1 MSTNATTVGLIGVG
15 LMGHGIATNILKA
28 GYQLAFLSHPGNQ
41 PTDDLIALG
50 ANAQPHVAEIARR
63 SQIIILC
70 VTGSPALEAILYQD
84 GLLNA
89 LKPGTVIID
98 CSTAMPSSTLRIAHD
113 VHAKGGQF
121 MDAPMTRTP
130 KEAAQ
135 GRLNLIVGATPELFD
150 HCTPLLRSFAENIVH
165 AGPVGSGHRMKL
177 IHNFVS
183 LGFAAVVSEAA
194 ACAHDA
200 GIDSD
205 VLLQVLSKGGGDG
218 VVLNRLK
225 PYIETRDNS
234 GFYFS
239 LSNAMKDMTYYDDM
253 AMESGAAHT
262 VANAVKV
269 SYALAASQDPEAKV
283 PDLMGMLLKDKPH
296 P

>member
-28 GYQLAFLSHPGNQ
+28 GYPLAFLSHPGNQ

-50 ANAQPHVAEIARR
+50 ANTQPHVADIART

-70 VTGSPALEAILYQD
+70 VTGTPALEAILYRD

-89 LKPGTVIID
+89 IKPGTVIID

-135 GRLNLIVGATPELFD
+135 GRLNLIVGATPELFA

-269 SYALAASQDPEAKV
+269 SYAFAASQDPEAKV
-283 PDLMGMLLKDKPH
+283 PDLMGMLLKNKPQT
-296 P
+296 